1 MKKLNLSIVEHHES
15 EIEISS
21 DGYVYISVEVEFG
34 EIPDAPIYVETQLVC
49 MKDDTIVTTSDLSSS
64 EIDADSPRV
73 YLSDSFHAGNGQ
85 IPDSYSV
92 NFRAFIPDEV
102 CTIDTPIPPEIAR
115 QSGAYLIHTPKK
127 GFLSREKWVSGAV
140 SIDSIVVKN
149 VAGEDDALFVNVSS
163 LKPIET
169 GFQITCASGDS
180 DDYTIFK
187 ILEKPQA
194 ASDQLRVHLT
204 GDLTVSLAGFSSTD
218 WFISEKAAF
227 AGTREA
233 EEESHGSEEN
243 TEYESDDYESTS
255 DIELESESL
264 DETPIKET
272 TSLMQ
277 SVASDSSDSWI
288 VSCGKLQN
296 ELIEDLDMT
305 ITRFDCEAPDD
316 DGDISVDL
324 EFEIKNESNKDVSL
338 IKYDLVVEQDGVGP
352 IGGQTRNTEDCLLD
366 AGEVFSG
373 SSWLRINENLMT
385 TGNSEV
391 VVKLFARVYEREFFK
406 IGSIDVPAE
415 LNDPVS
421 LTKEID
427 SELLDSRITVA
438 MMRRSDGDEDSN
450 EDLLEFKTSITNKT
464 DGYIEDIELRVVLLD
479 RTGAEDDDTYDS
491 LDTLGPHSGTYV
503 EPSFWGKPKSK
514 LKGATV
520 DIFLKA
526 HRLIGTRVISE
537 TRRLSG

>member
-1 MKKLNLSIVEHHES
+1 
-15 EIEISS
+15 
-21 DGYVYISVEVEFG
+21 
-34 EIPDAPIYVETQLVC
+34 
-49 MKDDTIVTTSDLSSS
+49 
-64 EIDADSPRV
+64 
-73 YLSDSFHAGNGQ
+73 
-85 IPDSYSV
+85 
-92 NFRAFIPDEV
+92 
-102 CTIDTPIPPEIAR
+102 
-115 QSGAYLIHTPKK
+115 
-127 GFLSREKWVSGAV
+127 
-140 SIDSIVVKN
+140 
-149 VAGEDDALFVNVSS
+149 
-163 LKPIET
+163 
-169 GFQITCASGDS
+169 
-180 DDYTIFK
+180 
-187 ILEKPQA
+187 
-194 ASDQLRVHLT
+194 
-204 GDLTVSLAGFSSTD
+204 
-218 WFISEKAAF
+218 
-227 AGTREA
+227 
-233 EEESHGSEEN
+233 
-243 TEYESDDYESTS
+243 
-255 DIELESESL
+255 
-264 DETPIKET
+264 
-272 TSLMQ
+272 
-277 SVASDSSDSWI
+277 
-288 VSCGKLQN
+288 
-296 ELIEDLDMT
+296 MT

>member
-1 MKKLNLSIVEHHES
+1 MKKLNLSIVEHHGS

-21 DGYVYISVEVEFG
+21 DGNVYVSVEVEFG
-34 EIPDAPIYVETQLVC
+34 EVPDTPVYVETQLLC
-49 MKDDTIVTTSDLSSS
+49 LKDDIIISTSELSSS
-64 EIDADSPRV
+64 EVVADSSRV

-85 IPDSYSV
+85 IPDSYIV

-102 CTIDTPIPPEIAR
+102 CMIDTPIPPEIAR

-140 SIDSIVVKN
+140 SVDSIVVKN

-163 LKPIET
+163 LKPTET
-169 GFQITCASGDS
+169 GFKITCTSGES

-187 ILEKPQA
+187 ILEKPQT
-194 ASDQLRVHLT
+194 ASDHLRVHLT
-204 GDLTVSLAGFSSTD
+204 GDLSVSLTGFSSTE
-218 WFISEKAAF
+218 WFISEKSAF
-227 AGTREA
+227 VSTREV
-233 EEESHGSEEN
+233 EEESDSAEDDA
-243 TEYESDDYESTS
+243 EYESDEYESS
-255 DIELESESL
+255 SGIELESGLL
-264 DETPIKET
+264 DEAPIQET
-272 TSLMQ
+272 TSLRQ
-277 SVASDSSDSWI
+277 SIATDSSDSWI
-288 VSCGKLQN
+288 AASGKVEN
-296 ELIEDLDMT
+296 ELIEDLAMT

-324 EFEIKNESNKDVSL
+324 EFEIKNESDRDVSL
-338 IKYDLVVEQDGVGP
+338 IKYDVVIEQDGVGP

-385 TGNSEV
+385 KGNSEV
-391 VVKLFARVYEREFFK
+391 SVKLFARVYEREFFK

-421 LTKEID
+421 LVKEID

-438 MMRRSDGDEDSN
+438 MMRRSDGDEESN

-464 DGYIEDIELRVVLLD
+464 DGYIEDIEVRVVLLD

-491 LDTLGPHSGTYV
+491 LDTLGPHSGTYI

-537 TRRLSG
+537 TRRLSS